1 MRLDKSHI
9 AARTVP
15 GNIRNWLRIF
25 PERHKATPCNAGFG
39 SSRFSSPTNA
49 FRVLYAA
56 HDFPTAFAE
65 AVVRDR
71 FEGKQRRYLYRP
83 FLESLVVAEIS
94 TAHPLQLLD
103 LTGSAAYEVGVDTDA
118 KGARAHMAGQRF
130 AEALH
135 AQTTVDGILFSSR
148 LTASPCV
155 AIFDKAFAALTAPI
169 PAALPR
175 VPALTDETSRLG
187 ITVRR
192 RRGTGRP

>member
-1 MRLDKSHI
+1 
-9 AARTVP
+9 
-15 GNIRNWLRIF
+15 
-25 PERHKATPCNAGFG
+25 
-39 SSRFSSPTNA
+39 
-49 FRVLYAA
+49 
-56 HDFPTAFAE
+56 
-65 AVVRDR
+65 
-71 FEGKQRRYLYRP
+71 
-83 FLESLVVAEIS
+83 
-94 TAHPLQLLD
+94 LQLLD

-155 AIFDKAFAALTAPI
+155 AIFDKAFAALTAPM

-175 VPALTDETSRLG
+175 VPALTDETARLG

>member
-1 MRLDKSHI
+1 MCLRIFL
-9 AARTVP
+9 P
-15 GNIRNWLRIF
+15 NIRNIVRVHVSY
-25 PERHKATPCNAGFG
+25 R
-39 SSRFSSPTNA
+39 A
-49 FRVLYAA
+49 FL
-56 HDFPTAFAE
+56 H
-65 AVVRDR
+65 
-71 FEGKQRRYLYRP
+71 GRP
-83 FLESLVVAEIS
+83 F
-94 TAHPLQLLD
+94 HPD

-155 AIFDKAFAALTAPI
+155 AIFDKAFAALTAPM

>member
-1 MRLDKSHI
+1 MYRFSLFVSAI
-9 AARTVP
+9 AAALGLT
-15 GNIRNWLRIF
+15 
-25 PERHKATPCNAGFG
+25 
-39 SSRFSSPTNA
+39 SP
-49 FRVLYAA
+49 
-56 HDFPTAFAE
+56 
-65 AVVRDR
+65 
-71 FEGKQRRYLYRP
+71 
-83 FLESLVVAEIS
+83 
-94 TAHPLQLLD
+94 
-103 LTGSAAYEVGVDTDA
+103 
-118 KGARAHMAGQRF
+118 
-130 AEALH
+130 LH